1 MLYSLK
7 IAMRIKSMKPKG
19 VMTMGEE
26 LLATQ
31 YLTFVLDNE
40 VFAVDVARVREI
52 LEYTGVTRVPKTQTY
67 MRGVINLRGS
77 VVPVVDMR
85 VLFGLPEAVATV
97 DTCIIVMEIVSDNSA
112 FVMGA
117 LADSVREVLE
127 LDPGQIE
134 AAPKVGSRVNTNFI
148 NGMGKHNNEF
158 IIILNIDR
166 MMQEEATHSIAELAG
181 AGASPSHAEL
191 SL

>member
-1 MLYSLK
+1 
-7 IAMRIKSMKPKG
+7 
-19 VMTMGEE
+19 MGEE

-40 VFAVDVARVREI
+40 AFAVDVARVREI
-52 LEYTGVTRVPKTQTY
+52 LEYTSVTRVPKTQNY

-85 VLFGLPEAVATV
+85 VLFGLAEADATV
-97 DTCIIVMEIVSDNSA
+97 NTCIIVMEILADGDS

-117 LADSVREVLE
+117 LADSVREVME

-134 AAPKVGSRVNTNFI
+134 PAPRVGSRVRTDFI
-148 NGMGKHNNEF
+148 SGMGKRNNEF
-158 IIILNIDR
+158 IMILNIDR
-166 MMQEEATHSIAELAG
+166 MLPDEACDELAEC
-181 AGASPSHAEL
+181 AAAEA
-191 SL
+191 